1 MRFVLAMPLILAMT
15 GCSAI
20 DFSKKLVR
28 TPLPLKQVTLISQDD
43 ANSGFPVPVDVVIVK
58 KDEMAAIIS
67 EMDTDTWFSQK
78 EFILP
83 ANIGDLEAVSYEL
96 VAGNFEDPLV
106 IDWSNRKDAKA
117 VFVIAHYVDAN
128 VGKIR
133 VDQLPA
139 AVIHLG
145 TNTMTVADAP
155 R

>member
-1 MRFVLAMPLILAMT
+1 MLRLVLAMPIIFAVT
-15 GCSAI
+15 GCAAV
-20 DFSKKLVR
+20 DFSKKLAR
-28 TPLPLKQVTLISQDD
+28 KPLPLKYVTLISKDD

-67 EMDTDTWFSQK
+67 EMDTETWFSQK

-96 VAGNFEDPLV
+96 ISGNFEDPLV

-133 VDQLPA
+133 VDQLSA

-145 TNTMTVADAP
+145 TNTISVAD
-155 R
+155 

>member
-1 MRFVLAMPLILAMT
+1 MLRFVTTILIGFAVT

-20 DFSKKLVR
+20 DFSKKLAR
-28 TPLPLKQVTLISQDD
+28 KPLPLKYVTLISQDD

-58 KDEMAAIIS
+58 KDEMVAIIS
-67 EMDTDTWFSQK
+67 EMDTETWFSQK

-83 ANIGDLEAVSYEL
+83 ANIGTLESVSYEL
-96 VAGNFEDPLV
+96 ISGNFEDPLV

-117 VFVIAHYVDAN
+117 VFVIARYVDAN

-145 TNTMTVADAP
+145 TNTISVAD
-155 R
+155 